1 MRFDWKRV
9 LRKEYG
15 TTFAWVSAAFFL
27 LAWERVVRLGWSIA
41 AADLR
46 WLALLYVPVP
56 IAYAL
61 ARWLKKS
68 GRLRSPD
75 YVTPRTRP
83 EHAVI

>member
-15 TTFAWVSAAFFL
+15 TTLAWVSAAFFL
-27 LAWERVVRLGWSIA
+27 LAWERVVRLGWSGA
-41 AADLR
+41 APELR
-46 WLALLYVPVP
+46 WLALLYAPVP
-56 IAYAL
+56 IAYTFV
-61 ARWLKKS
+61 RWLKKS